1 MASRDRRPNPCGRR
15 IEEIHGRRRGH
26 IIIGFPGASIIAPC
40 APTALTACRA
50 NSSCASASRCAR
62 TVNAAG
68 TAVACWRL
76 RRLYAYL
83 AVLGR
88 CSEHAWWRIGS
99 RACAVAV
106 DNDKTTESMHF
117 VYEIP
122 YSGICGLV
130 GTHATIFD
138 E

>member
-1 MASRDRRPNPCGRR
+1 MARR
-15 IEEIHGRRRGH
+15 
-26 IIIGFPGASIIAPC
+26 
-40 APTALTACRA
+40 L
-50 NSSCASASRCAR
+50 
-62 TVNAAG
+62 
-68 TAVACWRL
+68 CWRL

-88 CSEHAWWRIGS
+88 SSEHARCRMGS

-106 DNDKTTESMHF
+106 DDDKTTESMHF

-122 YSGICGLV
+122 YSCICGLV
-130 GTHATIFD
+130 GTYPTIFD

>member
-1 MASRDRRPNPCGRR
+1 MCANRPDDMA
-15 IEEIHGRRRGH
+15 I
-26 IIIGFPGASIIAPC
+26 SI
-40 APTALTACRA
+40 
-50 NSSCASASRCAR
+50 
-62 TVNAAG
+62 
-68 TAVACWRL
+68 CWRL

-88 CSEHAWWRIGS
+88 SSEHARWRIGS

-106 DNDKTTESMHF
+106 DDDKTTESMRF

-122 YSGICGLV
+122 YSCICGLV
-130 GTHATIFD
+130 GTYPTIFD